1 MSQTFDIKRYGRLVR
16 HDVRSCP
23 RETLYSGLWMALA
36 FAPLMVL
43 SQQGGNRQ
51 TYVARSGYC
60 NLVVFHV
67 FIFY

>member
-1 MSQTFDIKRYGRLVR
+1 MNNSFDIKRFGRLVR

-43 SQQGGNRQ
+43 GRQ
-51 TYVARSGYC
+51 WLGQEQY
-60 NLVVFHV
+60 
-67 FIFY
+67 